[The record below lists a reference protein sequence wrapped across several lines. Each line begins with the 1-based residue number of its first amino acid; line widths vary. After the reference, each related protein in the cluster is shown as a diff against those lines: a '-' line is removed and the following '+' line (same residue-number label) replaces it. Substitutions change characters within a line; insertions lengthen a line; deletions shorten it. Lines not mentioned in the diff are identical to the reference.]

1 MLDPS
6 DEAERRNKIRG
17 QIAQS
22 NGTSGGHERTE
33 FCRAHVVACYIARE
47 GIVVARGLIDVP
59 ISAKPVM
66 AASSVGT

>member
-6 DEAERRNKIRG
+6 GEAERRNKIRG

-33 FCRAHVVACYIARE
+33 LRGAHECYIARE

-66 AASSVGT
+66 AASVGT